1 MQKVE
6 SEVQRFDSHG
16 DSEFFLRPTLGIRQ
30 KISFS
35 ISLLSSKLNISLTLF
50 TKHSLVSYYCTVSL
64 L

>member
-1 MQKVE
+1 MRKVE

>member
-16 DSEFFLRPTLGIRQ
+16 DSEFFLCPTLGIRQ

-50 TKHSLVSYYCTVSL
+50 AKYSLVTHYCTVSL